1 MSIKLQILIIVV
13 IILAML
19 YIVNHVRKKSI
30 DFKYALL
37 WLFVCICVL
46 VLAIFPK
53 LLNVVAKAFGIA
65 SPVNMLFFFGFCF
78 SLVIIF
84 VLTLSIA
91 LSNLTDKVKK
101 MAQEIA
107 IIRKDMY
114 ERYNGNN
121 RENSGGN

>member
-65 SPVNMLFFFGFCF
+65 SPVNMLFFGFCL
-78 SLVIIF
+78 SIVVIF
-84 VLTLSIA
+84 TLSIA

-114 ERYNGNN
+114 ERYNSN
-121 RENSGGN
+121 RDV

>member
-1 MSIKLQILIIVV
+1 MSI
-13 IILAML
+13 
-19 YIVNHVRKKSI
+19 
-30 DFKYALL
+30 
-37 WLFVCICVL
+37 
-46 VLAIFPK
+46 
-53 LLNVVAKAFGIA
+53 
-65 SPVNMLFFFGFCF
+65 
-78 SLVIIF
+78 VIIF
-84 VLTLSIA
+84 TLSIA